1 MSIKLMM
8 AVRNGVFNL
17 LYSSA
22 FIVVLEM
29 KVGFTL
35 SFNYGERS

>member
-1 MSIKLMM
+1 MNIKLML
-8 AVRNGVFNL
+8 AVRNGIFNL

-22 FIVVLEM
+22 FIVALET